1 MKLLT
6 QAGHGDRRS
15 VCDFLPPK
23 GVPTLSEKESSRRR
37 MCYSPYGCVLCA
49 PQFLHAC
56 HRHWPRPPA
65 HLAPV
70 GCTRRIKRF
79 ATPNYAPI
87 ICAMHIFLSL
97 SLARRS
103 LCLQRRRSSALATV
117 CAAAAV
123 RILQN
128 ACSHT
133 RSPTLWPGLTRRR
146 MPTR

>member
-6 QAGHGDRRS
+6 QVGHGDRRS

-23 GVPTLSEKESSRRR
+23 GVPTLSEKESSRRL
-37 MCYSPYGCVLCA
+37 MCYSPYGWCA

-70 GCTRRIKRF
+70 GCKRRIKRF
-79 ATPNYAPI
+79 ATPNYAPDYLRH
-87 ICAMHIFLSL
+87 AHLSL
-97 SLARRS
+97 SLYCAPLSVFTATSQLSTRDCVRGGG
-103 LCLQRRRSSALATV
+103 RANLAKRLLT
-117 CAAAAV
+117 
-123 RILQN
+123 
-128 ACSHT
+128 HT

>member
-37 MCYSPYGCVLCA
+37 MCYSHMVVCSTIS
-49 PQFLHAC
+49 AC
-56 HRHWPRPPA
+56 LPP
-65 HLAPV
+65 
-70 GCTRRIKRF
+70 
-79 ATPNYAPI
+79 
-87 ICAMHIFLSL
+87 
-97 SLARRS
+97 
-103 LCLQRRRSSALATV
+103 ALATAAGASGPRGMHTPNKEICDAELCPRLSAPCIFFSLSPAPLCV
-117 CAAAAV
+117 YSDVAAQHSTLCAAAV